1 MEITKKMDFG
11 AAVFLLL
18 FMGLLYGQT
27 SGFGPGALS
36 AASPD
41 FFPLLMIGIIAV
53 LSLRLLFSSVRFR
66 KAPPLERP
74 TLPAGGPAAVNPLPF
89 FTVALLGL
97 YIALLPVL
105 TYIPAT
111 FLFLFTGMSVLAG
124 KRDARS
130 LAVYFGLSGV
140 TTGVLYFIFARLL
153 QLFLP

>member
-1 MEITKKMDFG
+1 MEITKKRDFG

-18 FMGLLYGQT
+18 LMGLLYGQT
-27 SGFGPGALS
+27 SGFGPGSLS

-53 LSLRLLFSSVRFR
+53 LSLRLLLSSVSFR
-66 KAPPLERP
+66 KATSERP
-74 TLPAGGPAAVNPLPF
+74 SLPAGGRPAVNLLPF

-130 LAVYFGLSGV
+130 LAVYFGISGV